1 MISNMLGLF
10 LNTLTADDKYALCN
24 RNNLLQPIQVKLSK
38 NQKIYCPFFAVYL
51 QSASNF
57 KKKITLIGYVF
68 PKLEIAKFVVS

>member
-10 LNTLTADDKYALCN
+10 LNTLTADDKYVLCN

-57 KKKITLIGYVF
+57 D
-68 PKLEIAKFVVS
+68 KF